1 MTHLLRP
8 VGLGPVES
16 DVYLHLLS
24 HAHAGVQETARA
36 LDMTQARVRVALG
49 RLTSAGLANRLIGR
63 PARYV
68 AAPPEVALDALVLH
82 HHQVLDDLRAQA
94 RELSVRA
101 QTELGARPAGLIEVL
116 EGADA
121 VLRTLTRLELGARDE
136 VLIIDSPP
144 YLSPG
149 ALNTNELQ
157 ALARGV
163 SYRAIYHAPTL
174 AEPGGL
180 HLLDQYL
187 AVGER
192 ARSLPDIR
200 MKMLIADR
208 EAAVIPISFT
218 GTDAATRLLVRP
230 SPVLDALLLA
240 FEALWDR
247 ATPIGRP
254 AAAADSRPGPGSGT
268 APGQGPRPGPACGS
282 GPGPGHH
289 LHPRDL
295 AILRL
300 LASGAKDRSIARA
313 LNITER
319 TVERR
324 VSELLRHLDAS
335 TRFQAGVQAAQRGW
349 LTADPDPAAA
359 FPPPPAP
366 FRDRAR

>member
-1 MTHLLRP
+1 MTHLLKP

-16 DVYLHLLS
+16 DVYLHLLA
-24 HAHAGVQETARA
+24 HAHAGVQDISGA
-36 LDMTQARVRVALG
+36 LGLTGPRVRAALG
-49 RLTSAGLANRLIGR
+49 RLTSAGLANRLLGR
-63 PARYV
+63 PVRYV

-101 QTELGARPAGLIEVL
+101 LPGARPGDLIEVL

-121 VLRTLTRLELGARDE
+121 VLSALTRLELGARKE

-163 SYRAIYHAPTL
+163 SYRAIYHAPAL
-174 AEPGGL
+174 AEPGSL
-180 HLLDQYL
+180 QLLDQYL
-187 AVGER
+187 AVGEQ
-192 ARSLPDIR
+192 ARSLPDVR
-200 MKMLIADR
+200 MKMLIADG
-208 EAAVIPISFT
+208 EQAVIPISFT

-230 SPVLDALLLA
+230 SPVLDSLLLA
-240 FEALWDR
+240 FEALWQR
-247 ATPIGRP
+247 ATPIGGPTAEPPGGGQPLP
-254 AAAADSRPGPGSGT
+254 A
-268 APGQGPRPGPACGS
+268 
-282 GPGPGHH
+282 
-289 LHPRDL
+289 RDL

-324 VSELLRHLDAS
+324 VSEIMRLLDAD
-335 TRFQAGVQAAQRGW
+335 TRFQAGVQAAVRGW
-349 LTADPDPAAA
+349 LPAGG
-359 FPPPPAP
+359 
-366 FRDRAR
+366 